1 MPDFATI
8 IGGLTDALT
17 LTNLLYIICGVAVGQ
32 IVGAIPGMTL
42 LMALPFMHGAAQ
54 WSTFHMITSGG
65 KIVLPEDVKSFD
77 ADAVLRTVV
86 REGCVSL
93 PVVGDAMV

>member
-17 LTNLLYIICGVAVGQ
+17 LTNLLYIILGVAVGQ

-42 LMALPFMHGAAQ
+42 LMALAIAIPLTYTLDTLTALAFLISVNKGG
-54 WSTFHMITSGG
+54 TSL
-65 KIVLPEDVKSFD
+65 LPWG
-77 ADAVLRTVV
+77 TP
-86 REGCVSL
+86 G
-93 PVVGDAMV
+93 PTPT